1 MKKALFAILV
11 YFVMFPIIAN
21 AQNHLI
27 ETFYLSAVDR
37 VYGIYTDVD
46 CSEST
51 KLCLFYD
58 MQAPNSE
65 QKVQSKIVFYYKGDG
80 AGRDFNY
87 FKNDIKNAWYQ
98 YTQWKAIAESN
109 NMKLISKKIPEH
121 TDSQELYFTDNGK
134 WYTDKYVSMWFTFYV
149 DEDGNSYLILES
161 DAMTSEE
168 VVAHSSSSGVSLV
181 GLLSGN
187 PLVGFGSSK
196 HSTII
201 NRACSGASLVFS
213 SEEEIDDFIQKVEN
227 VAEWKRNNIS
237 AGKLLNTK

>member
-1 MKKALFAILV
+1 MKKLLIVLV
-11 YFVMFPIIAN
+11 CCAVMPVIIN
-21 AQNHLI
+21 AQNQLI

-46 CSEST
+46 CSESK
-51 KLCLFYD
+51 KLCLYYD

-65 QKVQSKIVFYYKGDG
+65 QEVQSKIVFYYNGEG
-80 AGRDFNY
+80 VSRDFNY

-98 YTQWKAIAESN
+98 YTQWKTIAESN
-109 NMKLISKKIPEH
+109 NMKLISKEIPVY
-121 TDSQELYFTDNGK
+121 TDPQELYFTDNGR
-134 WYTDKYVSMWFTFYV
+134 WYSDKYVKMWFTFYV

-161 DAMTSEE
+161 DVMSSEE

-196 HSTII
+196 HKTII

-213 SEEEIDDFIQKVEN
+213 SEEEIDVFIQKVEN
-227 VAEWKRNNIS
+227 VAEWKRNNIMN
-237 AGKLLNTK
+237 GKLLK